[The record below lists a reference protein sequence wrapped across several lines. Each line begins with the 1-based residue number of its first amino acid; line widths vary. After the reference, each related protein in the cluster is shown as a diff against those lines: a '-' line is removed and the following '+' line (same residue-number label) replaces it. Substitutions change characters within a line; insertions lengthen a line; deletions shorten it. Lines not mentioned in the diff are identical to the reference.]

1 VSELVGYPQFLE
13 RQEQRRTADQGR
25 AFPGATGPAGTR
37 DAAAPAI
44 ECEAIAPSRA
54 GIRAARAEA
63 LAGVVT
69 PARGPVPRWRVR
81 RPAPDR

>member
-1 VSELVGYPQFLE
+1 VSELVGYEQFLE
-13 RQEQRRTADQGR
+13 GRERRRTADQGR
-25 AFPGATGPAGTR
+25 AFPGAAG
-37 DAAAPAI
+37 DAEAGVPPTPAI
-44 ECEAIAPSRA
+44 ECEPIEPSGA

-81 RPAPDR
+81 RLVPER